1 MPASRR
7 REEVSDAKLLEL
19 LRAGLPRL
27 LRDHPD
33 FRHEVAGILAETFPT
48 RQEFG
53 EMLGEVR
60 GLREDFRRF
69 AEETAGRFEAI
80 DRRFE
85 AIDRRFEAVD
95 RRFEA
100 VDRRFEAVDRRFEA
114 LIAEMRGM
122 RLELSA
128 LSGRLG
134 HGLERIVQ
142 GVIEEFAGEKFT
154 RAERLVLTDTAGEVY
169 GVPGAEVEYDLLVSN
184 GTAYVV
190 EVKAHLKP
198 GDVLTFHRKA
208 GFASRQLG
216 RPLKEFMIA
225 ASMEARTEPVLRQLG
240 IDFIVRSHL
249 S

>member
-1 MPASRR
+1 MPAPRR
-7 REEVSDAKLLEL
+7 REEFSDAKLLEL

-27 LRDHPD
+27 LRERPD
-33 FRHEVAGILAETFPT
+33 FRHEVAGILAEVFPT

-53 EMLGEVR
+53 EMLAEVR

-69 AEETAGRFEAI
+69 AEETAG
-80 DRRFE
+80 
-85 AIDRRFEAVD
+85 RFEAVD

-100 VDRRFEAVDRRFEA
+100 VDRRFEAVDRRFED
-114 LIAEMRGM
+114 LIREMRGI

-154 RAERLVLTDTAGEVY
+154 RAERLILTDTAGEVY

-190 EVKAHLKP
+190 VVKAHLKP
-198 GDVLTFHRKA
+198 DDVLTFHRKA

-216 RPLKEFMIA
+216 RPLKKFMIA
-225 ASMEARTEPVLRQLG
+225 ASMEARAEPVLRQFG

-249 S
+249 P